1 MSVDTSKF
9 TYTITK
15 NGQQV
20 GGEYTANVTA
30 SSNNDNNNHKYNL
43 TATLPKLNAGES
55 CQIKYKYYYD
65 TSLCDSGNESQAS
78 NKVTGESINKSL
90 MKRLLIHQAVLLN
103 TREMILIKQVHTTQT
118 VRLSSGQSLLIKK
131 EMILLG
137 LY

>member
-9 TYTITK
+9 TYTLTK

-78 NKVTGESINKSL
+78 NKVTGESINKKSNE
-90 MKRLLIHQAVLLN
+90 KVIDTSSSVIKY
-103 TREMILIKQVHTTQT
+103 TRDDLDKTGAYDSDSQT
-118 VRLSSGQSLLIKK
+118 VKWTITVKK

>member
-43 TATLPKLNAGES
+43 TATLPKLNAV
-55 CQIKYKYYYD
+55 K
-65 TSLCDSGNESQAS
+65 AA
-78 NKVTGESINKSL
+78 
-90 MKRLLIHQAVLLN
+90 R
-103 TREMILIKQVHTTQT
+103 
-118 VRLSSGQSLLIKK
+118 
-131 EMILLG
+131 
-137 LY
+137 